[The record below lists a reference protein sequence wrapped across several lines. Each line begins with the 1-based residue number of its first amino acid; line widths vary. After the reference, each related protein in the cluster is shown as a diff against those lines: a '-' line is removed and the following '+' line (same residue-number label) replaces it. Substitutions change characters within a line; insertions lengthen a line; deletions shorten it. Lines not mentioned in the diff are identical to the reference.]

1 MIRSILKERVKMA
14 KREAYSDEK
23 GLHYE
28 IFIGTL
34 AIISILDMVLLYIP
48 SVDDNTK
55 EVLTVVQAFLTAF
68 FVIDFLYRFLTTKSK
83 THYFFRNYGWADLLS
98 CWPGEFLRALR
109 VFRLAK
115 VIRLIQDY
123 GWKRIVREIVDNR
136 AQMAIFIIIILVVIV
151 LQEGAIWVL
160 RFEQV
165 NPDANI
171 TTGGDALW
179 WGIVTIT
186 TVGYGDKYPTT
197 GGGRMV
203 GTIMMIVGVGIFSTF
218 AGFIAN
224 SFLAPRR
231 KKKEVVAKPS
241 DPKFKLEEM
250 RRMLEAQEEATA
262 ELKLW
267 LDEMDAMLFPEESR
281 DEGNQ

>member
-1 MIRSILKERVKMA
+1 MA
-14 KREAYSDEK
+14 KKEAYSDEK

-34 AIISILDMVLLYIP
+34 AIVSILDMILLYIP
-48 SVDDNTK
+48 SVDANTK

-68 FVIDFLYRFLTTKSK
+68 FVIDFLYRFTTTKSK

-115 VIRLIQDY
+115 VIRLIQNY
-123 GWKRIVREIVDNR
+123 GWKQIVREIVDNR
-136 AQMAIFIIIILVVIV
+136 AQMAIFIIIILVGIV

-224 SFLAPRR
+224 SFLAPRKR
-231 KKKEVVAKPS
+231 KEVVAKPN

-250 RRMLEAQEEATA
+250 RKMLEEQEKTTT
-262 ELKLW
+262 ELKSR
-267 LDEMDAMLFPEESR
+267 LDEMDELLFPEK
-281 DEGNQ
+281 

>member
-1 MIRSILKERVKMA
+1 MAERK
-14 KREAYSDEK
+14 AYSDEK

-34 AIISILDMVLLYIP
+34 AIVSILDMILLYIP
-48 SVDDNTK
+48 SVDANTK

-68 FVIDFLYRFLTTKSK
+68 FVIDFLYRFTTTKSK

-115 VIRLIQDY
+115 VIRLIQEY
-123 GWKRIVREIVDNR
+123 GWKRIIQEIVDNR

-160 RFEQV
+160 RFEQA

-218 AGFIAN
+218 AGFVAN
-224 SFLAPRR
+224 SFLAPRKR
-231 KKKEVVAKPS
+231 REVVAKPS

-250 RRMLEAQEEATA
+250 RKTLEEQEKTTA
-262 ELKLW
+262 ELKLR
-267 LDEMDAMLFPEESR
+267 LDEMDELLFPEK
-281 DEGNQ
+281 